1 MKVPKKK
8 WVQQVLY
15 LNNVIIQEMTATY
28 TSINQCKEVKIV
40 VHLNFSILVKNSDKL
55 SNNLL
60 KYTIWKQWRHW
71 SDAAFHCIWSGS
83 AMFANYP
90 IRVLQTTIG

>member
-40 VHLNFSILVKNSDKL
+40 VHLNFSILVKNSDK
-55 SNNLL
+55 
-60 KYTIWKQWRHW
+60 
-71 SDAAFHCIWSGS
+71 HC
-83 AMFANYP
+83 
-90 IRVLQTTIG
+90 QTTFWNILFENSGDTDQMPHSTASDLDLQCLPITQLGFSRLQ